1 MSRRPRL
8 QRLELAAPAAV
19 WGVLAL
25 ALGIHLAGR
34 APDDMFITFRY
45 AWNLAHGN
53 GFVFNPGE
61 RIFGLTNPGLGL
73 LLGGLHWVTRVPVHL
88 LATGVYAASL
98 WALAM
103 LVWSEA
109 RRRGFRLEAA
119 VGGTLVIG
127 STFLWLNQGSAG
139 ATVLALLAGS
149 AVAAERRPATA
160 GLLAGL
166 AVWFRPDAALGV
178 LILGL
183 LLWASAD
190 RGRRLPWRW
199 GLAAA
204 GVILAGVLV
213 AWLWFGTLLPG
224 TLHAKQVMADARETS
239 WAGPTLF
246 WARGAQFLPRH
257 WGPAWLLVGAGGLA
271 GLWPLAARGGR
282 AVRALVLYGAA
293 VAIAYPLLGVPFF
306 SWYAVPT
313 VVAALYG
320 LSALACGVGR
330 ALDGHR
336 AADPSARR
344 GTTSGRGRSSAVRG
358 AIRGAVVVLLLAVPV
373 ASIARVSARW
383 LGRDTPSGR
392 YATYREAALWIR
404 QHTGSGGADRLR
416 RDRQPG
422 LLERAA
428 GRRPDGAGDSE
439 GAAVRGGP
447 GRHRRLPRPAA
458 GRVRRPPSVAPPRT
472 RPPALVRPRSTSWSP
487 ASSRPP
493 TGPVRSPSTGVGPG
507 PGCHPSGRPRGSR
520 NDRSTS
526 GRPGARTG
534 RGDPRMIPLL
544 EVAVGRAAPEGY
556 WT

>member
-34 APDDMFITFRY
+34 APDDMYITFRY

-119 VGGTLVIG
+119 VGGTLVVG

-149 AVAAERRPATA
+149 AVAAERRPVTA

-336 AADPSARR
+336 AADPSPA
-344 GTTSGRGRSSAVRG
+344 GDDVGRGRSSAVRG
-358 AIRGAVVVLLLAVPV
+358 AIRGTVVVLLLAVPV

-404 QHTGSGGADRLR
+404 QHTAPEERIAFGEIGNLAYWSERPVDDLMGLVTPKALPYVAARDAAGAFLALR
-416 RDRQPG
+416 PDVYIDHPLSPHPGLVRQPWF
-422 LLERAA
+422 
-428 GRRPDGAGDSE
+428 GRVYELVTRIQPPADGAGE
-439 GAAVRGGP
+439 VTIY
-447 GRHRRLPRPAA
+447 RR
-458 GRVRRPPSVAPPRT
+458 
-472 RPPALVRPRSTSWSP
+472 
-487 ASSRPP
+487 
-493 TGPVRSPSTGVGPG
+493 
-507 PGCHPSGRPRGSR
+507 
-520 NDRSTS
+520 
-526 GRPGARTG
+526 RPGARLPPE
-534 RGDPRMIPLL
+534 RP
-544 EVAVGRAAPEGY
+544 PEGLKKRPLDERPAGRPDR
-556 WT
+556 TR